1 MNLIQISKICNGKLN
16 KNNNIQIKGFSTDT
30 RTIRKGEIYVAL
42 IGENLD
48 GHRFI
53 KSAFE
58 KGAAACIVSDKKVV
72 NDKNSFILV
81 DDTLKAL
88 QDLAKNVRKENN
100 VPVVAITG
108 SVGKT
113 STRDLIGSV
122 VSSHFNTMKTKGNLN
137 NEIGLP
143 LTLLKYKKEEAM
155 VLEMG
160 MNHMREIA
168 LLADIARPNI
178 GVITNVGTAHIGNLG
193 SRENI
198 LKAKL
203 EIAEQFT
210 EKDTL
215 IINIDNNLLHNF
227 YKDNNVKYKIKTF
240 AINRDADFKAE
251 NVVLNERNSSFD
263 CNGHHFVINVP
274 GEHFVLNAL
283 SAIAVGDT
291 MGIPYDKIQ
300 NAISNFAL
308 TENRMDFIKL
318 DKIEI
323 IDGSYNANLDS
334 MISSLKVL
342 GKQKKR
348 KVAILADMLEL
359 GKYSKELHHKV
370 GEAVVE
376 NNVDLLICIGHEAK
390 EIYEGAA
397 ECKNKIW
404 SLNNKLAIDD
414 LLREIHEGNIV
425 LVKGSMLM
433 NLKEIVAYL
442 KNNF

>member
-1 MNLIQISKICNGKLN
+1 M
-16 KNNNIQIKGFSTDT
+16 
-30 RTIRKGEIYVAL
+30 
-42 IGENLD
+42 
-48 GHRFI
+48 
-53 KSAFE
+53 
-58 KGAAACIVSDKKVV
+58 
-72 NDKNSFILV
+72 
-81 DDTLKAL
+81 
-88 QDLAKNVRKENN
+88 RKENN

-122 VSSHFNTMKTKGNLN
+122 VSSHFNTIKTKGNLN

-227 YKDNNVKYKIKTF
+227 YKNNNVNYKIKTF

-251 NVVLNERNSSFD
+251 NVVLNERSSSFD
-263 CNGHHFVINVP
+263 CNGYHFIVNVP

-291 MGIPYDKIQ
+291 MGIPYEKIQ
-300 NAISNFAL
+300 KAIEAFVL

-318 DKIEI
+318 NKIEV

-342 GKQKKR
+342 GKQNKR

-359 GKYSKELHHKV
+359 GKYSKELHYKV

-376 NNVDLLICIGHEAK
+376 NNVDLLICIGQEAK
-390 EIYEGAA
+390 QIYEGAA
-397 ECKNKIW
+397 ECRNKIW
-404 SLNNKLAIDD
+404 CSNNKLAIDD
-414 LLREIHEGNIV
+414 LLREIHEGDIV

-433 NLKEIVAYL
+433 NLKEIVVYL